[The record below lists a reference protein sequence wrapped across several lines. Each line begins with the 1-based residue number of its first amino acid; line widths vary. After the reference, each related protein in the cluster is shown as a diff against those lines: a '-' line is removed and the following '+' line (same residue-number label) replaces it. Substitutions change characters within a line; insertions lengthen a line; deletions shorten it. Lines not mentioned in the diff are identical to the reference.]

1 MLTIVSNATIS
12 IRTQIPLEDTDF
24 VSFGYISRSDIA
36 GSFGCSVGDFEE
48 TQHFFHSG
56 CTMYIPTNNKGSLF
70 SLSLPTFFI
79 PFFFSIIILMGMRWY
94 VLVVLICVSLM
105 VSDVKHLFMY
115 LLAIC
120 MSLEN
125 VCLCP
130 LPILNQ
136 IIYFCCWVF
145 EFLVYFGY

>member
-1 MLTIVSNATIS
+1 MTVPQIFKLFLLEQQIFPPEQNQGRLLCAVCLACETCKQNSWEHSLNTTGRCTYCQNHSLPLLTIVSNATIS

-70 SLSLPTFFI
+70 SLSLLTFFI
-79 PFFFSIIILMGMRWY
+79 PFFFSIIILMGMR
-94 VLVVLICVSLM
+94 
-105 VSDVKHLFMY
+105 
-115 LLAIC
+115 
-120 MSLEN
+120 
-125 VCLCP
+125 
-130 LPILNQ
+130 
-136 IIYFCCWVF
+136 
-145 EFLVYFGY
+145 